1 MDLPFRLAQINP
13 SLGDLHE
20 NLDLHLR
27 EIDAARRSGS
37 QLLVFPELSLTG
49 YFLKDQVADLALE
62 RDAPEIERL
71 VGQTRD
77 LSIVFGFV
85 ERGEG
90 DQLYNSLAFCE
101 DGEILDVHRKVHLVS
116 YGMFDEARDFAPG
129 DGYMTVESR
138 HGRFGMLLCEDMWHI
153 GGGYTYFMDRVDAC
167 IVSSASPGRGV
178 SAGDVGLRSVEI
190 WDTLLSAQAMLFQ
203 AYFLYCNRVGWE
215 DGIGFSGHSALFG
228 PEGRRRTRLEGF
240 ELGRLDGRMASASLR
255 RTRIRTP
262 LRRDER
268 PEIVQSA
275 LISLTNERMVR
286 RGQALQKKLQKK
298 GQS

>member
-1 MDLPFRLAQINP
+1 MDLPIRLAQINP
-13 SLGDLHE
+13 ALGDLHE
-20 NLDLHLR
+20 NVDLHLR

-62 RDAPEIERL
+62 PDAGILARL
-71 VGQTRD
+71 IDQTRD

-85 ERGEG
+85 ERGAG

-101 DGEILDVHRKVHLVS
+101 NGELLHIHRKVHLVS

-129 DGYMTVESR
+129 TDYVSFESR

-153 GGGYTYFMDRVDAC
+153 GGGYTYFLERTDAC

-178 SAGDVGLRSVEI
+178 SAGDEGLRSVEI

-203 AYFLYCNRVGWE
+203 SWFLYCNRVGWE
-215 DGIGFSGHSALFG
+215 DGIGFSGHSCVFG
-228 PEGRRRTRLEGF
+228 PEGRRRMRLEGY
-240 ELGRLDGRMASASLR
+240 EPGRLDHRITSGSLR
-255 RTRIRTP
+255 RTRVRTP
-262 LRRDER
+262 LRRDEKPQLLR
-268 PEIVQSA
+268 DAVARDVARRQARTLPPTSKQS
-275 LISLTNERMVR
+275 
-286 RGQALQKKLQKK
+286 
-298 GQS
+298 